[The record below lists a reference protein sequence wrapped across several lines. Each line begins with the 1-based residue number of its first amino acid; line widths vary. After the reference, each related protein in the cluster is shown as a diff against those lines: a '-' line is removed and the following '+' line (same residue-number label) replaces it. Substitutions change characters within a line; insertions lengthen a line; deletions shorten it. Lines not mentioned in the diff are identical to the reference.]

1 MTPSYNQSYLAYRIA
16 KVLDQEEKY
25 NLHIEMTLDISG
37 TDYIPDIALYKK
49 EQIDFLHDKIKAVKP
64 PLLLV
69 EILSPKQAVN
79 EVTEKLEVFLQGGV
93 QSCWL
98 VIPPTKTIVLFQD
111 IQHPVSYSSGRFT
124 DPVIGVEVAVED
136 IFA

>member
-1 MTPSYNQSYLAYRIA
+1 MPPSYNHSYLTYRIA
-16 KVLDQEEKY
+16 KALDQDEKY
-25 NLHIEMTLDISG
+25 NLHIEMTLDING

-49 EQIDFLHDKIKAVKP
+49 ERIDFLHDKIKAEKP

-79 EVTEKLEVFLQGGV
+79 EVTEKLESYLQGGV
-93 QSCWL
+93 RSCWL

-124 DPVIGVEVAVED
+124 DPIIEVEIAVED
-136 IFA
+136 IFS